1 MIKMADIFAKFLGHM
16 SMCVCSK
23 IAHLSHPSDFRKKTV
38 EAFDVFWRH
47 HPALLYALFALI
59 GIHVALSY
67 SILTLIPLTILG
79 LPFFLSSLYS
89 FRQLKIRLLCGLAIS
104 CGFYAYVAA
113 AYVYPKIEV
122 QGVSGIACIDISALR
137 QVNGYHGKNW
147 KYAGTL
153 LHFTPK
159 SAKGDAI
166 SIARNVPYTLFLP
179 GSAETHPP
187 ASGAYYVEAVLK
199 EWRSGYYILNVKK
212 GGQWIPIPH
221 SWSLAEW
228 RFQLKRKAVAA
239 IHASIPNERSAHF
252 LAGIVTGEFDDEL
265 LSFEFSR
272 FGLQHIM
279 AISGFHFGIIA
290 SILGFFLQQGF
301 SQKNQAILLLIF
313 LTLYFLFL
321 GPACS
326 IMRAWITISIYLLGH
341 LLGKRTFGLNSL
353 GIALLILLFFN
364 PLSYRSLA
372 FQFSVLT
379 TAGILLFVP
388 LSLNFL
394 EKIWR
399 KRPLQAVIKMPLL
412 DQHGYTLLSIFRHG
426 IALCLAVNVCAFP
439 LTLYH
444 FHKFPLM
451 SLVYNLFFPFLVSV
465 AVFLLIAAICVG
477 MICPYLGDWIHA
489 LNSEFS
495 AWMLDFTFNMPT
507 TVDFFYRVS
516 SMSGLSLVCYLTLL
530 FSGGILLT
538 NSMRQAKSS
547 IDYLT

>member
-1 MIKMADIFAKFLGHM
+1 M
-16 SMCVCSK
+16 SFTSATKV
-23 IAHLSHPSDFRKKTV
+23 I
-38 EAFDVFWRH
+38 EAFDIFWRH
-47 HPALLYALFALI
+47 HPALLHAVFALI
-59 GIHVALSY
+59 GIHFALSN
-67 SILTLIPLTILG
+67 SWLILIPLIMIC
-79 LPFFLSSLYS
+79 LPFFLSAFKS
-89 FRQLKIRLLCGLAIS
+89 FKPLKMRLLCGIAIC
-104 CGFYAYVAA
+104 CGFYGYVAA
-113 AYVYPKIEV
+113 TYVYPEV
-122 QGVSGIACIDISALR
+122 SPQGISGVACIDIGALR
-137 QVNGYHGKNW
+137 QVNGYLGKKW
-147 KYAGTL
+147 KYAGSIL
-153 LHFTPK
+153 SFTPK
-159 SAKGDAI
+159 SERNQDV
-166 SIARNVPYTLFLP
+166 SIARNLPYTLFFP
-179 GSAETHPP
+179 GQGEAHPP
-187 ASGAYYVEAVLK
+187 ATGAYYVDAILK

-212 GGQWIPIPH
+212 GSAWIPVKN
-221 SWSLAEW
+221 SWSLAEL

-239 IHASIPNERSAHF
+239 IHQSIPNERSAHF
-252 LAGIVTGEFDDEL
+252 LAGIITGEFDDEL

-301 SQKNQAILLLIF
+301 SQKKQAILLLIL

-341 LLGKRTFGLNSL
+341 LFNKRTFGLNSL

-388 LSLNFL
+388 LSLCFL

-399 KRPLQAVIKMPLL
+399 KRPLQEVIKMPLL
-412 DQHGYTLLSIFRHG
+412 DQHGYTLLSIFRQG

-451 SLVYNLFFPFLVSV
+451 GLVYNLFFPFLVSI
-465 AVFLLIAAICVG
+465 AVFLLISALCLEL
-477 MICPYLGDWIHA
+477 ICPYLGGWIHA
-489 LNSEFS
+489 ANSVFS

-516 SMSGLSLVCYLTLL
+516 SASGIGLVCYLTLL
-530 FSGGILLT
+530 FGGGILLT
-538 NSMRQAKSS
+538 GTLKQEKSS
-547 IDYLT
+547 LDYLT